1 MITNEVIN
9 EIRNKVNIVDIISNY
24 VPLTKKG
31 KNYFGLCPFHDD
43 HSPSMS
49 VSFEKQIYTCF
60 VCHATGN
67 VFSFVSEYEHI
78 GFYDAVRLI
87 GSKLGYNLDTKK
99 KEITNNQDLEIYELA
114 CKYYQNS
121 LNTSLGNNAIDYL
134 TKRKIDRNTISKF
147 RIGLSMSKS
156 SLTEFLLS
164 KNIKLDKLISLGI
177 SNERGQDLF
186 INRIMFP
193 LYDLSGNVVAF
204 SGRIYNTHDESKYI
218 NTKETNIFKKGNL
231 LYNYHLAKEHLKR
244 SESIIVMEGF
254 MDVIRASVVG
264 INNCVATMGTAF
276 TKEQALLLKKTTN
289 NIILC
294 FDGDNA
300 GDEATD
306 KAIQVLKEIDVTPRI
321 IRLEENLDPD
331 EYILKYGKEKFISKI
346 DNTISVVEYRMNR
359 YKKDKNLKDIKDISE
374 YIDLTIK
381 ELSNSK
387 DNILVELTLKK
398 LSKEFDIEYVTL
410 KEKLET
416 FKKEEK
422 NVPNKIEHINNIK
435 RRDKYSNAGRHLLY
449 YMIKDEKIL
458 TLVEEKVPY
467 FNEQEVRILSNEI
480 IYYYHK
486 YGTINEAD
494 FISYISTKDEL
505 NKVFKEIINM
515 NLKDSYSK
523 EEINDYINLVNSCPK
538 KMKIESLNKMLKEET
553 DPLKQANILSD
564 IMKLKGV
571 GND

>member
-254 MDVIRASVVG
+254 MDVIRTSVVG

>member
-99 KEITNNQDLEIYELA
+99 KEITNNQDLEVYELA

-410 KEKLET
+410 KEKLEA